1 MPRSSILLAAM
12 LPALLLAGVL
22 TAGPAHA
29 DGVVFVTRHAEKS
42 LEVPGDAAPLLPQ
55 GEARARTLAGMLA
68 DAGIEELI
76 TTDAL
81 RSRQTGAPFAER
93 TGLTPQV
100 MTREDEVA
108 LAGRLRA
115 NPDDKD
121 RLIVAH
127 TRNIPRILE
136 ALGVPDGGQI
146 KLNADTD
153 YDNLFVV
160 QLYPDRPATMVRLHY
175 PIAPGD

>member
-1 MPRSSILLAAM
+1 MSRSSIPLAALLPMLLAAILLAA
-12 LPALLLAGVL
+12 
-22 TAGPAHA
+22 PAHA
-29 DGVVFVTRHAEKS
+29 DGVVFLTRHAEKS

-55 GEARARTLAGMLA
+55 GSARARTLAGMLA

-93 TGLTPQV
+93 TGLQPQV
-100 MTREDEVA
+100 MTREDEVT

-115 NPDDKD
+115 DPDDKD

-136 ALGVPDGGQI
+136 ALGVPDGGQL
-146 KLNADTD
+146 KLNPDTD

-160 QLYPDRPATMVRLHY
+160 QLYPNRPASMVRLHY
-175 PIAPGD
+175 PIAGGN

>member
-1 MPRSSILLAAM
+1 MPRPSILLAAL
-12 LPALLLAGVL
+12 LPVLLAGVL
-22 TAGPAHA
+22 IAGPAHA
-29 DGVVFVTRHAEKS
+29 DGVVFVTRHAEKN
-42 LEVPGDAAPLLPQ
+42 LDVAGDAAPLLPM

-93 TGLTPQV
+93 TGLKPQV
-100 MTREDEVA
+100 MTREDEVT
-108 LAGRLRA
+108 LASRLRA
-115 NPDDKD
+115 SPDDKD

-136 ALGVPDGGQI
+136 ALGVPDGG
-146 KLNADTD
+146 KVTLNADTD

-160 QLYPDRPATMVRLHY
+160 QLYPDRPASMVRLHY
-175 PIAPGD
+175 PIAPGN